1 MAWND
6 FENYL
11 LEDWS
16 KTELLLYLRMDKTK
30 LCEDAGW
37 DGLG

>member
-11 LEDWS
+11 LEDRG
-16 KTELLLYLRMDKTK
+16 KTELLFYLRMDITK